1 MKTILLYSFLGRQ
14 FGRVHRYD
22 VASPAEAVRAMCA
35 TLKGFR
41 KAIVDGGAYRV
52 LVGGKQSLSVEEVPH
67 PVSDRESIRIV
78 PVIAGAGKGIGQVVL
93 GAALVVAGFV
103 FAQPQLFYVGAALVI
118 GGAAQM
124 LFAPKTPE
132 STDRPENQPS
142 SSFDGA
148 VNTAAQGNPVPVA
161 YGGPL
166 IVGSQVISAGLSV
179 ESMDSIATWSG
190 GGLIDGGGALE

>member
-1 MKTILLYSFLGRQ
+1 MKSILLYGFLGRR

-41 KAIVDGGAYRV
+41 KALVDGGAYRV

-78 PVIAGAGKGIGQVVL
+78 PVIAGAGNGAGQVIL
-93 GAALVVAGFV
+93 GAALVVVGTFTTFFSAGTSS
-103 FAQPQLFYVGAALVI
+103 ALVVAGYGMMI

-124 LFAPKTPE
+124 LFASTSPK
-132 STDRPENQPS
+132 STDRAENQPS
-142 SSFDGA
+142 YAFDGA
-148 VNTAAQGNPVPVA
+148 VNTAAQGNPVPVL

-179 ESMDSIATWSG
+179 EAI
-190 GGLIDGGGALE
+190 

>member
-1 MKTILLYSFLGRQ
+1 MKSILLYGFLGRR

-41 KAIVDGGAYRV
+41 KALVEGGAYRV

-78 PVIAGAGKGIGQVVL
+78 PVIAGAGNGAGQVVL

-103 FAQPQLFYVGAALVI
+103 VGQPQLIYVGAALVI

-124 LFAPKTPE
+124 LFSSTAPK
-132 STDRPENQPS
+132 STDHPENQPS
-142 SSFDGA
+142 YAFDGA
-148 VNTAAQGNPVPVA
+148 VNTAAQGNPVPVL

-179 ESMDSIATWSG
+179 EAI
-190 GGLIDGGGALE
+190 

>member
-1 MKTILLYSFLGRQ
+1 MKSILLYGFLGRR

-41 KAIVDGGAYRV
+41 KALVDGGAYRV
-52 LVGGKQSLSVEEVPH
+52 LVGGKQSLTVEEVPH
-67 PVSDRESIRIV
+67 PVSGRESIRIV
-78 PVIAGAGKGIGQVVL
+78 PVIAGAGNGAGQVIL

-103 FAQPQLFYVGAALVI
+103 FAQPQLIYVGAAMVI

-124 LFAPKTPE
+124 LFASSTPK
-132 STDRPENQPS
+132 STDRAENQPS
-142 SSFDGA
+142 YAFDGA
-148 VNTAAQGNPVPVA
+148 VNTAAQGNPVPVL

-179 ESMDSIATWSG
+179 EAI
-190 GGLIDGGGALE
+190 

>member
-1 MKTILLYSFLGRQ
+1 MKTILLYGFLGRQ

-35 TLKGFR
+35 TLRGFR
-41 KAIVDGGAYRV
+41 KALVDGGAYRV
-52 LVGGKQSLSVEEVPH
+52 LVGGKQALDVDQVPH

-78 PVIAGAGKGIGQVVL
+78 PVIAGAGQGVGQVIL
-93 GAALVVAGFV
+93 GAALVVAGFT
-103 FAQPQLFYVGAALVI
+103 FGQPQLIYVGAAMVI
-118 GGAAQM
+118 GGVVQM

-132 STDRPENQPS
+132 SVERPENKPS
-142 SSFDGA
+142 YAFDGA
-148 VNTAAQGNPVPVA
+148 VNTAAQGNAVPVL

-179 ESMDSIATWSG
+179 EAI
-190 GGLIDGGGALE
+190 

>member
-1 MKTILLYSFLGRQ
+1 MKTILLYGFLGRQ

-41 KAIVDGGAYRV
+41 KALVDGGAYRV
-52 LVGGKQSLSVEEVPH
+52 LVGGKQSLSVEEIPH

-78 PVIAGAGKGIGQVVL
+78 PVIAGAGKGTGQVII
-93 GAALVVAGFV
+93 GALLVVASIFIPG
-103 FAQPQLFYVGAALVI
+103 AQGLAPVGYAMII
-118 GGAAQM
+118 GGVAQM

-132 STDRPENQPS
+132 STDRPENRPS

-166 IVGSQVISAGLSV
+166 IVGSQVASAGLSV
-179 ESMDSIATWSG
+179 ESMDSVPSWIEVN
-190 GGLIDGGGALE
+190 L

>member
-1 MKTILLYSFLGRQ
+1 MKTILLYGFLGRQ

-41 KAIVDGGAYRV
+41 KALVDGGAYRV
-52 LVGGKQSLSVEEVPH
+52 LVGGKQALAVEEVPH

-78 PVIAGAGKGIGQVVL
+78 PVIAGAGKGVGQVIL

-103 FAQPQLFYVGAALVI
+103 FAQPQLIYVGAAMVI
-118 GGAAQM
+118 GGVTQM
-124 LFAPKTPE
+124 LFAPNTPE
-132 STDRPENQPS
+132 NTDRPENQPS
-142 SSFDGA
+142 YAFDGA
-148 VNTAAQGNPVPVA
+148 VNTAAQGNPIPVL

-166 IVGSQVISAGLSV
+166 IVGSQVISAGLTV
-179 ESMDSIATWSG
+179 ESMDSIATWAGGG
-190 GGLIDGGGALE
+190 GGLLG